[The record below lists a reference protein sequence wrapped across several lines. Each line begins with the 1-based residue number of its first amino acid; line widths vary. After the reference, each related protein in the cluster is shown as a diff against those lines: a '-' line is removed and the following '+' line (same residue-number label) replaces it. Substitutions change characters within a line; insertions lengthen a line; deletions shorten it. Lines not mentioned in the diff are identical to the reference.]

1 MTAVNR
7 MTLRAALALFAVG
20 GLMACPPPPV
30 MCDGGSCGGG
40 GGGGSS
46 GDCVEDS
53 DCPDPQYF
61 FCNTV
66 TSQCEPSCRSAQQCN
81 PAGVNGGT
89 RPSEYALDF
98 CNGSLGC
105 QCDEGKCVGSLCS
118 ADSDCGTLV
127 CRSGAC
133 VAAPAPATV
142 AKCQVIPDYVVMK
155 EGSKARFWVSA
166 WDMNNN
172 PVVIKDGATF
182 TALGTAVTL
191 TGSGTGHFAD
201 FTAGN
206 AAVTTPT
213 DSVQAAFGST
223 TCKAKVVVLA
233 NPGANEV
240 GVSVVDELS
249 GRPVVGAQVMLSS
262 TAGAVIQQGGMDA
275 VATNANGYAPLTLT
289 GNPASYSV
297 SVFHPEFSYVTVANY
312 AGTSRF
318 LSFALRRNSLDK
330 YGGYKGGF
338 TNVPATSNVHAAL
351 AGMSLAGS
359 ITNLNLTALLG
370 PSVPTDI
377 VIGSAINQMD
387 VPIPAGAFLGFGDQ
401 QIKNDI
407 AGQGLNGT
415 CLDTSGQ
422 PDEAKISAGTCGTRT
437 AWALAGDIPLG
448 DLPID
453 AVAGGLDNINIGMLL
468 GRIVPIFK
476 KFNSSVVRDVQF
488 TLRDTP
494 GADAGNPDFS
504 DQSQYTTANHDFTQI
519 PLAFNFVVKTPE
531 LPRFKGTYVDGVAII
546 GGASAVGRG
555 VVPLG
560 IGVGVNTMPVDGQ
573 VDRLEPLQAG
583 QIGVR
588 MAPTHHGL
596 EGSHYGLLIAAI
608 SAKALS
614 DASAGIGASALF
626 PRLPGNKLVFDPA
639 GATPV
644 DVSTQ
649 SFPVFPEG
657 ARFNYSGANDG
668 AIPARSFR
676 IGNGMTPVA
685 GVNVVRVSFA
695 DSLETRWDILVDPA
709 AAGCGTGTNPPCG
722 GFTVPPVP
730 GTLRDRLFSNGNSAT
745 GARSTLLV
753 QAFRMVKDPLNLP
766 STPVTFTDFVE
777 LNDTNMDRTTDFLT
791 AFSFLDYGRPTIAFK
806 TPASSPAT
814 ITRGSTLTVE
824 VGGFS
829 VGMTPGT
836 NDGVVRFAFT
846 GGTGCAD
853 VVVNSEVMAGN
864 GEVQHMLPMAC
875 TGTNITIRA
884 ELLKTDGTTPLAPPV
899 ASTITATI
907 Q

>member
-20 GLMACPPPPV
+20 SLMACPPPPPP
-30 MCDGGSCGGG
+30 CDGGSCGGG

-53 DCPDPQYF
+53 DCPDPQFF

-81 PAGVNGGT
+81 PASVNGGT
-89 RPSEYALDF
+89 RPSQYALDF

-133 VAAPAPATV
+133 VAAPAVTTV
-142 AKCQVIPDYVVMK
+142 AKCQVTPDLVVMR

-166 WDMNNN
+166 WDAQNT

-182 TALGTAVTL
+182 TAVGTAVTL
-191 TGSGTGHFAD
+191 TGSGMGQFAD

-213 DSVQAAFGST
+213 NSVQAAFGST
-223 TCKAKVVVLA
+223 TCQAKVIVLA
-233 NPGANEV
+233 NPIAGSAA
-240 GVSVVDELS
+240 VSVIDELS
-249 GRPVVGAQVMLSS
+249 GRPVAGAKVMLS
-262 TAGAVIQQGGMDA
+262 TPAGAVIPQGAEQTVD
-275 VATNANGYAPLTLT
+275 TNANGYATLL
-289 GNPASYSV
+289 GAVAPYSV
-297 SVFHPEFSYVTVANY
+297 TVFHPEFSYVTVANY
-312 AGTSRF
+312 NGTSNF

-401 QIKNDI
+401 QIKNTI

-415 CLDTSGQ
+415 CLDSSGQ
-422 PDEAKISAGTCGTRT
+422 PDEARITAGTCGTRT

-453 AVAGGLDNINIGMLL
+453 QVAGGLDNINIGTLL

-476 KFNSSVVRDVQF
+476 KFNSSVIRDVQF

-573 VDRLEPLQAG
+573 IDRLEPLQAG

-588 MAPTHHGL
+588 MAPTHRGL

-649 SFPVFPEG
+649 AFPVFPEG
-657 ARFNYSGANDG
+657 ARFNYAGMADG
-668 AIPARSFR
+668 ALPARSFR
-676 IGNGMTPVA
+676 FSAMGAMALQTSGI
-685 GVNVVRVSFA
+685 NVLRVSFA
-695 DSLETRWDILVDPA
+695 DALETRWDIIVDPSGPGFLA
-709 AAGCGTGTNPPCG
+709 TP
-722 GFTVPPVP
+722 GFTVPPAP
-730 GTLRDRLFSNGNSAT
+730 AGLRDRIFANGMANGT
-745 GARSTLLV
+745 RSTLLV
-753 QAFRMVKDPLNLP
+753 QAFRMVKEPLNLP
-766 STPVTFTDFVE
+766 STAVTFTDFVE

-791 AFSFLDYGRPTIAFK
+791 AFSFLDYGRPTVDFK
-806 TPASSPAT
+806 TPSSSPAT
-814 ITRGSTLTVE
+814 ITRGSKLVVQ

-829 VGMTPGT
+829 IGTTPGT
-836 NDGVVRFAFT
+836 NDGVVRLSFT
-846 GGTGCAD
+846 GGTGCTD
-853 VVVNSEVMAGN
+853 VVLNTEVPMAGS
-864 GEVQHMLPMAC
+864 GELEHTLPMSC
-875 TGTNITIRA
+875 IGTNISIRA
-884 ELLKTDGTTPLAPPV
+884 ELLKPDGTTPIAPAV